1 MLLKLIKTLSMPSG
15 IHAEIVEVNSVLG
28 NTHLADIFVL
38 NELVPQELIY
48 PLSVTRN
55 ALFIR
60 EREVGWQW
68 SDYLTE
74 SSVMAYL
81 RYVHS
86 IREEIYLEVCEPEPD
101 LPGYPKV
108 DFNPK
113 DYPIVMGIDEAVAED
128 EIADEGMK
136 DILLEDIDLLEL
148 LKEQS

>member
-81 RYVHS
+81 H
-86 IREEIYLEVCEPEPD
+86 
-101 LPGYPKV
+101 LPGYPQV